1 MGDYPYERYAKIRDL
16 QKLSDY
22 KVTKLAGIKGTA
34 TISNWKNGKY
44 TPKDDKMQ
52 DIAQVL
58 GVTVDFL
65 SGKTDTIECEECGYK
80 YNPLDEFDCAIHD
93 ANHSKIMKARK
104 RYSCLIPF
112 NEIYSI
118 SRKNLESVKK
128 DSDNIAI
135 ALDKYLK
142 AEFSYYVYK
151 NYEDDRPFDFF
162 DFGKT
167 KVVEL
172 INSGEIP
179 ENEVSN
185 VLKWYKID
193 KDYIDIKAST
203 LARASKNPQLM
214 RLLTYAEKLKPEAL
228 NMLVV
233 QAKALSE
240 QK

>member
-16 QKLSDY
+16 RKLSDY

-65 SGKTDTIECEECGYK
+65 SGKTDTIECKECGYK
-80 YNPLDEFDCAIHD
+80 YNPLDEFDCAIHEV
-93 ANHSKIMKARK
+93 NHSRIIKAK
-104 RYSCLIPF
+104 ERYSCLIPF

-118 SRKNLESVKK
+118 SRENLESIKNG
-128 DSDNIAI
+128 SDNIAI
-135 ALDKYLK
+135 ALDNYLK
-142 AEFSYYVYK
+142 AEFSYYVYE
-151 NYEDDRPFDFF
+151 NYEDDKTFDFF
-162 DFGKT
+162 NFGKT

-193 KDYIDIKAST
+193 EGYIDIKAST
-203 LARASKNPQLM
+203 LAMASKNPQLM
-214 RLLTYAEKLKPEAL
+214 RLLTYAEKLEPETL
-228 NMLVV
+228 NMLEI